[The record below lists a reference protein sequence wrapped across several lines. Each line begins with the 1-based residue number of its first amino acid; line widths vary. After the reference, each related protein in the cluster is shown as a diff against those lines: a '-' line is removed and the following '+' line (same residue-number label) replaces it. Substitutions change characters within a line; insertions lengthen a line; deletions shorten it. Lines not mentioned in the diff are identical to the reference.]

1 MNNYTPEDL
10 LEYYYQETSPEKS
23 SAIAN
28 AIKASWVLQQKF
40 DVISQAAE
48 SLDKSIRGP
57 RPQSIQFILNYAGEH
72 SSEAV
77 EWFLKVYYLLN
88 Q

>member
-10 LEYYYQETSPEKS
+10 LEYHYQETSPEKS
-23 SAIAN
+23 NAIAT
-28 AIKASWVLQQKF
+28 AIEASWALQQKY
-40 DVISQAAE
+40 DVIRQAAE

-57 RPQSIQFILNYAGEH
+57 RPQSIQFVLNYAGEH

-77 EWFLKVYYLLN
+77 E
-88 Q
+88 